1 MDVEIKFDYDS
12 EDLAKAIL
20 NGTAPDNNLAP
31 EGQSI
36 SEKQIL
42 SSLYVSFSG
51 EITESFLYS
60 IEDFF
65 DKEELCLAVIRA
77 VP

>member
-12 EDLAKAIL
+12 IELARAIL
-20 NGTAPDNNLAP
+20 NGTAPDNSLVP

-36 SEKQIL
+36 TEKQIF

-51 EITESFLYS
+51 GVTESFLYS